1 VTTGCLWFT
10 FLNQRRGRSGNIV
23 IGILIPRSGQPVR
36 IERRRQRTADDPS
49 KESPTRCAMKAIDN
63 VYGQRAYNLLS
74 RNTSARQR
82 VMEPRLRVSI
92 FARRKSAFDQRLGN
106 VESAIPPL
114 QRSREPLSR
123 VLVGGG
129 LENLHYVRSVCGC
142 PYNGL

>member
-36 IERRRQRTADDPS
+36 IERRWQRTADNPS

-74 RNTSARQR
+74 RNTSARQGVR
-82 VMEPRLRVSI
+82 SRRLRVSI
-92 FARRKSAFDQRLGN
+92 LARRKSAFDQRLGN
-106 VESAIPPL
+106 VESAIP
-114 QRSREPLSR
+114 
-123 VLVGGG
+123 VG
-129 LENLHYVRSVCGC
+129 
-142 PYNGL
+142 